1 MILKEAFRYQNFYNE
16 LIDSCTSYLSMPSN
30 ITNRVQTHLRSA
42 TNKDAEN
49 ETFTMPKFTTFENP
63 DVKPNT
69 VVRLLM
75 DLYDQKS
82 RLTSAISTAK
92 SNASIDIDSEIST
105 NKTRQKIASIF
116 TRMARTQS
124 RENDTTGTGKKF
136 NGEGNQVDYTYDVHE
151 VVTIDFDR
159 NMVKAM
165 AKKLNEESDRSSAAV
180 DMANIT
186 VEVNFTPKYEL
197 DDTFE
202 DCLEKILSENK

>member
-1 MILKEAFRYQNFYNE
+1 MILKEAFRYQNFYSD
-16 LIDSCTSYLSMPSN
+16 LIDNCLSYLSMPTN
-30 ITNRVQTHLRSA
+30 VTNRVRTHLRSA

-49 ETFTMPKFTTFENP
+49 ETIVMPKFTTFENP
-63 DVKPNT
+63 EIKTNT

-75 DLYDQKS
+75 DLYEQKS
-82 RLTSAISTAK
+82 KLTNAISEAK
-92 SNASIDIDSEIST
+92 SSASIDIDSEIAI
-105 NKTRQKIASIF
+105 NKTRQQIVSAL
-116 TRMARTQS
+116 TRMAKIQS
-124 RENDTTGTGKKF
+124 KENDTTGTGKKF
-136 NGEGNQVDYTYDVHE
+136 NSDGNQVDYTYDVHE

-165 AKKLNEESDRSSAAV
+165 AKKLNEESDRTSAAI

-202 DCLEKILSENK
+202 DCLDKILSDNE

>member
-1 MILKEAFRYQNFYNE
+1 MILKEAFRYQNFYSD
-16 LIDSCTSYLSMPSN
+16 LIDNCLSYLSMP
-30 ITNRVQTHLRSA
+30 TNVTNSVRTHLRSA

-49 ETFTMPKFTTFENP
+49 ETIVMPKFTTFENP
-63 DVKPNT
+63 EIKPNT

-75 DLYDQKS
+75 DLYEQKS
-82 RLTSAISTAK
+82 KLTNAISEAK
-92 SNASIDIDSEIST
+92 SSASIDIDSEIAI
-105 NKTRQKIASIF
+105 NKTRQQIVSAL
-116 TRMARTQS
+116 TRMAKNQS
-124 RENDTTGTGKKF
+124 KENDTTGTGKKF
-136 NGEGNQVDYTYDVHE
+136 NSDDNHVDYTYDVHE

-165 AKKLNEESDRSSAAV
+165 AKKLNEESDRTSAAI

-202 DCLEKILSENK
+202 DCLDKILSDNE

>member
-1 MILKEAFRYQNFYNE
+1 MILKEAFRYQNFYND
-16 LIDSCTSYLSMPSN
+16 LIDNCTSYLSIQSN

-42 TNKDAEN
+42 TNKEAEN
-49 ETFTMPKFTTFENP
+49 ETIVMPKCQTFENS
-63 DVKPNT
+63 DIKPNT
-69 VVRLLM
+69 VILLLM
-75 DLYDQKS
+75 DLYNQKS
-82 RLTSAISTAK
+82 KLTNAISVAK
-92 SNASIDIDSEIST
+92 SSASIDIDSEIAI
-105 NKTRQKIASIF
+105 NKIRQQISSIF

-124 RENDTTGTGKKF
+124 RENDATGTGKKF

-165 AKKLNEESDRSSAAV
+165 AKKLNEESDRASAAV

-186 VEVNFTPKYEL
+186 VEVNFIPKYEL